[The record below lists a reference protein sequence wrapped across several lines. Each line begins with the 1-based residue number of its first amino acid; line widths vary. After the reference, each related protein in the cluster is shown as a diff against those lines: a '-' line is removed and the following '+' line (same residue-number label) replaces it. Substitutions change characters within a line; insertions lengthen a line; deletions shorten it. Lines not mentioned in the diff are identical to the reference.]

1 MAGDRFVGLGEAK
14 TMSDAD
20 GSGNAV
26 TSEEPMFYF

>member
-1 MAGDRFVGLGEAK
+1 MAGDRCVELGEAQ

-26 TSEEPMFYF
+26 TSEEPVFHF